1 MKKYCYLF
9 GCTVGSL
16 FAGCSSCKGGS
27 GGSKSTK
34 SSKGKGN
41 VGIQKAEQ
49 VVCKALGITHDKIL
63 GRETLTVPVEDC
75 VISVDNGTK
84 KVPDGAVSM
93 AFYSVDGSTYVFY
106 LSVKLVNLDLSVN
119 VVKARGFEAKLDDTY
134 VFAVNNTDKGV
145 YVHSFSE
152 RKFCYLIPINK

>member
-34 SSKGKGN
+34 SSKGN

-49 VVCKALGITHDKIL
+49 VVWRALGITHDKIL

-93 AFYSVDGSTYVFY
+93 AFYSVDGSSHVFY

-119 VVKARGFEAKLDDTY
+119 VLKARGFEAKLDY
-134 VFAVNNTDKGV
+134 SNVFAMNNTDKGV
-145 YVHSFSE
+145 YTHSFSE